1 VLGELIPEEW
11 VGKYVLLELG
21 ANEPL
26 RLTAR
31 LDQVTDSGIIT
42 LVKVAVSA
50 PEPRGKWGTPSYITK
65 FGVRCYP
72 WHSVHSVR
80 LLEPEEK
87 RSLEEEGWPPE
98 EGSLTR

>member
-1 VLGELIPEEW
+1 LLRELIPEEW

-31 LDQVTDSGIIT
+31 LDKVTDSGIIA
-42 LVKVAVSA
+42 LVKVAISSSEA
-50 PEPRGKWGTPSYITK
+50 RGRWGAPSYVTK
-65 FGVRCYP
+65 FGARCYP
-72 WHSVHSVR
+72 SHSVHSVR

-87 RSLEEEGWPPE
+87 YALEEEGWPPE
-98 EGSLTR
+98 EDT

>member
-31 LDQVTDSGIIT
+31 LDKVTDSGIVA
-42 LVKVAVSA
+42 LVKVAVSS
-50 PEPRGKWGTPSYITK
+50 PESKGRWGAPSYTTK
-65 FGVRCYP
+65 FGARCYP

-87 RSLEEEGWPPE
+87 VSLEEEGWPPE
-98 EGSLTR
+98 KDTVAR

>member
-1 VLGELIPEEW
+1 VLGDLIPEEW
-11 VGKYVLLELG
+11 DEKYVLLELG

-31 LDQVTDSGIIT
+31 LDKVTDDGLIA
-42 LVKVAVSA
+42 LVKVAGSS
-50 PEPRGKWGTPSYITK
+50 PETKGRWDTPSYISR
-65 FGVRCYP
+65 FGARCYP

-87 RSLEEEGWPPE
+87 RSLEEGWPPE
-98 EGSLTR
+98 EDKVAR

>member
-1 VLGELIPEEW
+1 LGELIPEGW
-11 VGKYVLLELG
+11 IGKYVLLELG

-31 LDQVTDSGIIT
+31 LDKVANDGLIA
-42 LVKVAVSA
+42 LVKVAVSS
-50 PEPRGKWGTPSYITK
+50 PETKGRWGTPSYISR
-65 FGVRCYP
+65 FGARCYP

-87 RSLEEEGWPPE
+87 HSLEEGWPPE
-98 EGSLTR
+98 RDKAAR

>member
-1 VLGELIPEEW
+1 MPGELIPEEW

-31 LDQVTDSGIIT
+31 LDKVTDGGLIV
-42 LVKVAVSA
+42 LVKVAVSS
-50 PEPRGKWGTPSYITK
+50 PESKGRWGTPSYISR
-65 FGVRCYP
+65 FGARCYP
-72 WHSVHSVR
+72 WHSVHSIR
-80 LLEPEEK
+80 LLELEEK

-98 EGSLTR
+98 EDKVIE

>member
-1 VLGELIPEEW
+1 MLGELIPEEW

-31 LDQVTDSGIIT
+31 LDKVADSGIVA
-42 LVKVAVSA
+42 LVKVAVSD
-50 PEPRGKWGTPSYITK
+50 PESRGGWGAPSYIAK
-65 FGVRCYP
+65 YGAKCYP

-87 RSLEEEGWPPE
+87 RSLEEGWPPE